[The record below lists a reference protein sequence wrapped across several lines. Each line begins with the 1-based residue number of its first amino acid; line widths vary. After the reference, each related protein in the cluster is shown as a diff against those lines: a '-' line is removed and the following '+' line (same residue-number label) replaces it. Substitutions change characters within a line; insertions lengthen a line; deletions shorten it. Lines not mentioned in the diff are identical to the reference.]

1 MNETVAKEY
10 QEYKEQDRIWG
21 LIDPERITAIKFP
34 RIDKAI
40 IEAFLEIEDVTSTVS
55 DVLDSMGICGAVP
68 ASLIGPVIPGKRVA
82 GTAVTLRNIPERNSV
97 YKNFT
102 DHNTIRMTTRDIQ
115 YMAEPGDILVID
127 GGGRTDISNIGGQS
141 CLVTKTCGLA
151 ASVVYGA
158 VRDIG
163 SIREMDH
170 PTWAMGGTPITGKFR
185 IEAIQIN
192 GPVTFGPI
200 QILPGDL
207 IIADDSGI
215 VAIPA
220 DKAEEVLKAVQE
232 TTEMERK
239 MEDLIKSGASFQELK
254 ELHRQRYK

>member
-10 QEYKEQDRIWG
+10 EEYKEQNRIWG
-21 LIDPERITAIKFP
+21 LIDPERITQIKFP
-34 RIDKAI
+34 RIPKEIVDAYL
-40 IEAFLEIEDVTSTVS
+40 AIEDVTSTVS
-55 DVLDSMGICGAVP
+55 DVMDSMGICGAVP
-68 ASLIGPVIPGKRVA
+68 ASLIGPIIPGKRVA

-97 YKNFT
+97 YRNFVE
-102 DHNTIRMTTRDIQ
+102 HNTIRMTTRDIQ

-141 CLVTKTCGLA
+141 CLVTKSCGLA
-151 ASVVYGA
+151 GSVVYGA

-163 SIREMDH
+163 SIRSMDH
-170 PTWAMGGTPITGKFR
+170 PTWAMGATPITGKFR

-200 QILPGDL
+200 QIIPGDL

-220 DKAEEVLKAVQE
+220 DKVEEVLAEVQKV
-232 TTEMERK
+232 TDMERK
-239 MEDLIKSGASFQELK
+239 MEELIVSGASFQELK
-254 ELHRQRYK
+254 ELHKQRYK